1 MRAGERCPYCADPNT
16 TKVLSAQEIAE
27 HIAGRYGYELSEL
40 QAAQS
45 RSQAACT
52 MRKLIAGVLR
62 SAGFSYPV
70 IGRVLHR
77 HHTTILSGQQSVQRA
92 IAAGFGEALPRIPW
106 NADHAALTPLQT
118 TPSAVTTGCPD
129 ERNP

>member
-1 MRAGERCPYCADPNT
+1 VKTGERCPHCGAPNI

-27 HIAGRYGYELSEL
+27 HIAGRYGYDLSEL
-40 QAAQS
+40 RAQN

-92 IAAGFGEALPRIPW
+92 IAAGFGEALPRVPW
-106 NADHAALTPLQT
+106 NADAAALNPLQT

-129 ERNP
+129 ERSSQ